1 MAHGRISL
9 PSHACKLAMNFSGF
23 STTFDFVVTTLQT
36 SFPCVLGLS
45 FLKKNNPIIDLQT
58 VSLKFDGLHI
68 LSVSTSIPLPSAYL
82 QGSYVSS

>member
-9 PSHACKLAMNFSGF
+9 ASHACKLAMNFSGF
-23 STTFDFVVTTLQT
+23 SRTCYFVVTTLQT

-45 FLKKNNPIIDLQT
+45 ILQKYNPIIDLQT
-58 VSLKFDGLHI
+58 GSLKFDDLHT
-68 LSVSTSIPLPSAYL
+68 LTVSTIIPLPSAYL